1 MANPDKT
8 KNEEVKVIR
17 RWKVGRWVFS
27 NYIKTPGVIIA
38 NTKVKGYD
46 EDWLCMI
53 EEELISRR
61 YRVFID
67 RSENETYSKKKKRT
81 GIEVYRKFNDGE
93 IKDNISDM
101 LADLE
106 EVFSMEVPVE
116 DEEEDDE

>member
-1 MANPDKT
+1 
-8 KNEEVKVIR
+8 
-17 RWKVGRWVFS
+17 
-27 NYIKTPGVIIA
+27 
-38 NTKVKGYD
+38 
-46 EDWLCMI
+46 MI

-67 RSENETYSKKKKRT
+67 RTENETYSKKKKRT

-106 EVFSMEVPVE
+106 EVFSMELP
-116 DEEEDDE
+116 EEEDDQEEDK